1 MSKSKKSIFKRWWF
15 WLIVIIIIGGIV
27 GQTGGK
33 KDTKDPDSEGT
44 KQEVSKNENKK
55 EETKITYENFLAIK
69 LGEPYSEVVKLL
81 GEGKEDT
88 SSEVAGIKT
97 AIYSWKGEGLSN
109 MNVTVQN
116 DVVTGKAQLGL
127 KAERTNIT
135 LEKYNSIKEGM
146 TYDEVKGILGEGE
159 VLSESKIMD
168 SQSIIYSYSN
178 KDGSNAN
185 FTFNGN
191 KLQVKSQ
198 FQLK

>member
-33 KDTKDPDSEGT
+33 KDAKDSEGT
-44 KQEVSKNENKK
+44 KQEVSKNEKEK

-88 SSEVAGIKT
+88 SSEVAVIKT
-97 AIYSWKGEGLSN
+97 AIYSWKGVGLSN
-109 MNVTVQN
+109 MNVTVQK

-135 LEKYNSIKEGM
+135 LEKYNSVKEGM
-146 TYDEVKGILGEGE
+146 TYDEVKDILGEGE